1 MQEWLWMT
9 ASDLGRGI
17 GAGDIDPIALTE
29 TYLAAIDA
37 HPEAHRI
44 YARVTH
50 DRARAEAKAASL
62 RAASGHRLAPWTV
75 FPFLG
80 RTSLTRLAL

>member
-9 ASDLGRGI
+9 AADLGRGI

-37 HPEAHRI
+37 HPG
-44 YARVTH
+44 
-50 DRARAEAKAASL
+50 RAGFTPA
-62 RAASGHRLAPWTV
+62 
-75 FPFLG
+75 
-80 RTSLTRLAL
+80 